1 MRRSQNTSP
10 AELQSLLLIQI
21 IPVFGIQNTISECL
35 ARAHAEKVSG
45 QTSTITVD
53 IIQRWAL
60 RRSHA
65 GAHGAHGETHA
76 FVGVDEVGEDFRG
89 CGDGD
94 AAFVTE
100 FVKTAL
106 HA

>member
-21 IPVFGIQNTISECL
+21 IPVFGIQNPISERL
-35 ARAHAEKVSG
+35 TGAHAEEVPG
-45 QTSTITVD
+45 QAGAVAVD